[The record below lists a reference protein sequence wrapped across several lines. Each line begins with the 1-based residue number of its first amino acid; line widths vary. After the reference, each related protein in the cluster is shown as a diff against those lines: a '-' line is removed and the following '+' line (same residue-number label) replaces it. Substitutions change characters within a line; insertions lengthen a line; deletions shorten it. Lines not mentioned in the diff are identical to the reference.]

1 MLKGLI
7 SRLKVTKP
15 ARLHV
20 PDGHRLYRC
29 LAHGE
34 NFPGAILSRVEA
46 IGFYTTRF
54 VVAKNAQ
61 AAEMLVLEMLRAE
74 PGLQLPDG
82 VVKPMDARVSFE
94 KIEEVPSDTPP
105 QPNAGFTFYVMGT

>member
-7 SRLKVTKP
+7 SRLKSSKP
-15 ARLHV
+15 SQLRV
-20 PDGHRLYRC
+20 PDGQRLYRC

-34 NFPGAILSRVEA
+34 NFPGAILSRTEA

-54 VVAKNAQ
+54 VVAKDAQ
-61 AAEMLVLEMLRAE
+61 TAEMLVLEMLRAE
-74 PGLQLPDG
+74 PGLQLPEG
-82 VVKPMDARVSFE
+82 VDKPMDARVSFE
-94 KIEEVPSDTPP
+94 RIEEVPNDTPP